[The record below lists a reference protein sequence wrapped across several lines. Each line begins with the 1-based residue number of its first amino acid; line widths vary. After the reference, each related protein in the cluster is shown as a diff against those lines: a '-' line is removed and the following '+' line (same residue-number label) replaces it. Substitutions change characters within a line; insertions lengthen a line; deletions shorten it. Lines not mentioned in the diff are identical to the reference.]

1 MSRPSPEPRAEL
13 TDRLALR
20 PTEVAR
26 ALGLS
31 ERAIRQILPQLPH
44 HQSGRLATCRQS
56 LPSLPLNEG
65 GVGHPWVHSK
75 ATIGLAGESWRQTGL
90 VADGRE
96 ETARRSDA
104 LPSLSAKPSHPW
116 RFSHHLS
123 HTVGGHVVCSAK
135 DSTPGPKDE
144 TSRAVK
150 RGTAPAENHGK
161 GIDDGGLPARC
172 DERG

>member
-44 HQSGRLATCRQS
+44 HQSGRLATSRQS

-65 GVGHPWVHSK
+65 GVGHPRVHSK
-75 ATIGLAGESWRQTGL
+75 ATIGPAGESWRQTGL
-90 VADGRE
+90 AADGWE
-96 ETARRSDA
+96 DTARRSDA

-116 RFSHHLS
+116 RFTHHLS
-123 HTVGGHVVCSAK
+123 HAVGGHVVCSAK
-135 DSTPGPKDE
+135 DSTPGPKAKIFV
-144 TSRAVK
+144 R
-150 RGTAPAENHGK
+150 
-161 GIDDGGLPARC
+161 
-172 DERG
+172 